1 MNRITY
7 IFLSAYLCLTLSFA
21 PSYGEE
27 ILVDKAVAI
36 ANDDVILQSE
46 LDGAIKHYLDGL
58 EAKGIAA
65 PAYDVLRKN
74 ILDQLITQSLI
85 LQLAKKNSFEISET
99 DVDAAIAMMAKT
111 NNISVAQL
119 LADAKKNGYNEAS
132 FRKNIKES
140 IISQEVKRSQVRN
153 RILISDQETLQLALA
168 LQKNS
173 ENQQAYHLASI
184 FVKVSPDA
192 TPAQVDSANRRINTI
207 INSHKK
213 GESFASLAQKY
224 SEAPN
229 AIEGGELGKAINLNE
244 MPPEIARIIEAHEV
258 GDIVGPFKMQDG
270 LLLIKVY
277 NRNSLA
283 LEPIEQ
289 VKVRH
294 ILLTT
299 SIIFDDEKAKNT
311 LLKYRQEILNGDA
324 RFDELARTHSQDP
337 GTSFNG
343 GLMDWMNPDVFD
355 PRFKMAIK
363 ALEVGQISEPFKSSF
378 GWHIALVEGRKID
391 TDSLEAY
398 KIKAREILTNRSLRE
413 ETEKWERELR
423 DSAYIKILN

>member
-1 MNRITY
+1 
-7 IFLSAYLCLTLSFA
+7 
-21 PSYGEE
+21 
-27 ILVDKAVAI
+27 
-36 ANDDVILQSE
+36 
-46 LDGAIKHYLDGL
+46 
-58 EAKGIAA
+58 
-65 PAYDVLRKN
+65 
-74 ILDQLITQSLI
+74 
-85 LQLAKKNSFEISET
+85 
-99 DVDAAIAMMAKT
+99 
-111 NNISVAQL
+111 
-119 LADAKKNGYNEAS
+119 
-132 FRKNIKES
+132 
-140 IISQEVKRSQVRN
+140 
-153 RILISDQETLQLALA
+153 
-168 LQKNS
+168 
-173 ENQQAYHLASI
+173 
-184 FVKVSPDA
+184 
-192 TPAQVDSANRRINTI
+192 
-207 INSHKK
+207 
-213 GESFASLAQKY
+213 
-224 SEAPN
+224 
-229 AIEGGELGKAINLNE
+229 

-324 RFDELARTHSQDP
+324 RFDELARTHSQHP
-337 GTSFNG
+337 CTSFQC

-423 DSAYIKILN
+423 DSAYIKFLN

>member
-46 LDGAIKHYLDGL
+46 LDGAIKHYLDSL

-85 LQLAKKNSFEISET
+85 LQLAKKNSFEIRET

-423 DSAYIKILN
+423 DSAYIKFLN

>member
-46 LDGAIKHYLDGL
+46 LDGAIKHYLDSL

-423 DSAYIKILN
+423 DSAYIKFLN

>member
-46 LDGAIKHYLDGL
+46 LDGAIKHYLDSL

-192 TPAQVDSANRRINTI
+192 APAQVDSANRRINTI

-423 DSAYIKILN
+423 DSAYIKFLN